1 MKKLWNKAA
10 AAVLAASLAVGMTAC
25 GQEEIQVD
33 PEKYPETAVATV
45 GDEKIYLDEANYILR
60 GQQYSM
66 ESLYTMM
73 GYTNETLWSQYA
85 DQEQTVT
92 MEEYLKQ
99 MVLTELIQTYVLNQE
114 AEELGITLSEEDEE
128 KIQARIEDDQTLEEE
143 FLEASGFTEELAR
156 KVYTNNALA
165 LRVYEKLVEDVDT
178 NVDEEEFR
186 HVKVEYLYLKD
197 EADESASS
205 TASET
210 ESETEEVETET
221 EESAEAS
228 AEAETTEAAETE
240 SESQET
246 EESTENPNADGSL
259 TEADA
264 EVVLAKLE
272 DLQDVNEVY
281 EELEEQFDG
290 RLSKIESNSVGK
302 TETEDNELFAEIYEM
317 KNGEFKKVHIEN
329 KGWYIIH
336 CLDDND
342 PEGKQADIDQEIE
355 NRKGEL
361 FTEKYEEILADG
373 PEVKVEYAVWNGMKL
388 AGEVVFVAPTTES
401 STEGETGTAESG
413 AEETESGAEES
424 SSETESAAETESAQ
438 E

>member
-33 PEKYPETAVATV
+33 PEKYPETVVATV
-45 GDEKIYLDEANYILR
+45 GGEKIYLDEANYILR

-210 ESETEEVETET
+210 ESETE
-221 EESAEAS
+221 
-228 AEAETTEAAETE
+228 AAGT
-240 SESQET
+240 ET
-246 EESTENPNADGSL
+246 EESTENPSADGSL

-272 DLQDVNEVY
+272 ELQDVNEVY

>member
-10 AAVLAASLAVGMTAC
+10 AAVLAASLTVGMTAC

-178 NVDEEEFR
+178 NVDEEEYR

-210 ESETEEVETET
+210 ET
-221 EESAEAS
+221 
-228 AEAETTEAAETE
+228 
-240 SESQET
+240 ESQET

-272 DLQDVNEVY
+272 ELQDVNEVY

>member
-178 NVDEEEFR
+178 NVDEEEYR

-210 ESETEEVETET
+210 ESETE
-221 EESAEAS
+221 
-228 AEAETTEAAETE
+228 AAGT
-240 SESQET
+240 ET
-246 EESTENPNADGSL
+246 EESTENPSADCSL

-272 DLQDVNEVY
+272 ELQDVNEVY

-401 STEGETGTAESG
+401 STEGETGTAKSG